1 LAEHMPVLRATQTS
15 VGGISSPVISPCGED
30 YSTVMQGLILLA
42 IKQIRKL
49 SANTVVMDCVCSYY
63 YRFGA

>member
-1 LAEHMPVLRATQTS
+1 MPALRATKTT
-15 VGGISSPVISPCGED
+15 VGGISSPVISPVADD

-49 SANTVVMDCVCSYY
+49 NANAVVMDCVC
-63 YRFGA
+63 